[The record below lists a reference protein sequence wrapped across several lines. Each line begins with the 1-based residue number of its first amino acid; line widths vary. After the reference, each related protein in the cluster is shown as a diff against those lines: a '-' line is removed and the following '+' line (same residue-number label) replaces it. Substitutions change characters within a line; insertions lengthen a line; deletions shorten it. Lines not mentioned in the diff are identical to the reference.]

1 MAVDYLKDYL
11 GIDPTD
17 YSAMEQGIAGISPL
31 ALGQSILPQAPVMPR
46 ASIMDEDDF
55 AAATAPLMDRVYARE
70 SQAREKAEN
79 LGNQLQ
85 ALQEEMANTSEFEVQ
100 KRAELERQIENIMAE
115 RDKSNLSAED
125 LATQLQGVQADLLE
139 ITSLRDAAVQD
150 FQQAVEQQDVIRQ
163 QASENT
169 AMQLEEQR
177 NSLLSEREN
186 IVTTLEQDFGVE
198 RSELES
204 VIGGLEGQVGDLQG
218 QVSDLESV
226 RTGLEGQISDLSSQ
240 MQNLEVEKQD
250 AIAQQD
256 VIRAELAQAQQDALA
271 EQAEEFG
278 GERTSLE
285 QQIADLQSQLDNM
298 ASTPG
303 TATGGG
309 EAPPMTPPSGGPLA
323 GKGGNVFDIT
333 DGELPG
339 GFSYTPPKGMM
350 YTTVM
355 PSPGFR
361 YAYGPDGQRIEV
373 KDGRTTPTIDK
384 TPISLPPAPPQ
395 KPPRDEMIFV
405 PPKNIVDIN
414 LPKDLP
420 PKRDDFMSIDRI
432 PTDPRTP
439 IASPTQKG
447 VILGP
452 NLEIGPSSGGIGA
465 RPDLPK
471 LPRSSL
477 FGGKGVANDFMSID
491 RIPTD
496 PRLPI
501 EPPRI
506 PKEPI
511 TPIKPRPMPV
521 KKPVNSIF
529 APISQPKQDLF
540 MPRQRNLPS
549 FGSVRPRNFGLP
561 VMFRA
566 DGGSISQA
574 IADLQNKMQ

>member
-31 ALGQSILPQAPVMPR
+31 APGQSILPQAPVMPR

-85 ALQEEMANTSEFEVQ
+85 ALQEEMARTSESEVQ
-100 KRAELERQIENIMAE
+100 KRAELERQIQNVIAE

-139 ITSLRDAAVQD
+139 ITSLRDVAVQD

-177 NSLLSEREN
+177 NSLLAEREN

-204 VIGGLEGQVGDLQG
+204 VIGGLEGQLGDLQG
-218 QVSDLESV
+218 QVSNLESV

-256 VIRAELAQAQQDALA
+256 VIRAELAQAQQDALVQ
-271 EQAEEFG
+271 QAEEFG

-285 QQIADLQSQLDNM
+285 QQISDLQAQLDNV

-303 TATGGG
+303 TATGGS

-323 GKGGNVFDIT
+323 GKGGNVFNVE
-333 DGELPG
+333 DGELPA
-339 GFSYTPPKGMM
+339 GFSFTPKQGMAYTAVP
-350 YTTVM
+350 

-361 YAYGPDGQRIEV
+361 YAYGPDGTRIEV
-373 KDGRTTPTIDK
+373 QDGKGASTPPTNTTV
-384 TPISLPPAPPQ
+384 PIVPPRKLPPKRPPFIG
-395 KPPRDEMIFV
+395 KLPPRDDQIFV
-405 PPKNIVDIN
+405 PPKDI
-414 LPKDLP
+414 
-420 PKRDDFMSIDRI
+420 I
-432 PTDPRTP
+432 DPRVGRPRGEP
-439 IASPTQKG
+439 IG
-447 VILGP
+447 GYVLGGGGIDYGGG
-452 NLEIGPSSGGIGA
+452 EGPSLLDKKNPISGLPIDPILPVSGLPMG
-465 RPDLPK
+465 PK
-471 LPRSSL
+471 LPI
-477 FGGKGVANDFMSID
+477 K
-491 RIPTD
+491 

-501 EPPRI
+501 SPKLPIEPKLPFEPPRT
-506 PKEPI
+506 PKQ
-511 TPIKPRPMPV
+511 
-521 KKPVNSIF
+521 
-529 APISQPKQDLF
+529 PIS
-540 MPRQRNLPS
+540 
-549 FGSVRPRNFGLP
+549 FGGLGGFSGTSMRPL
-561 VMFRA
+561 MIA
-566 DGGSISQA
+566 SGGSINKA
-574 IADLQNKMQ
+574 IAALQNKMQ

>member
-31 ALGQSILPQAPVMPR
+31 APGQSILPQAPVMPR
-46 ASIMDEDDF
+46 ASIMDEEDF
-55 AAATAPLMDRVYARE
+55 AFATAPLMDRVYARE

-85 ALQEEMANTSEFEVQ
+85 ALQEEMARTSESEVQ
-100 KRAELERQIENIMAE
+100 KRTELERQIQNVIAE
-115 RDKSNLSAED
+115 RDKLNLSAED

-177 NSLLSEREN
+177 NSLLAEREN

-204 VIGGLEGQVGDLQG
+204 VIGGLEGQLGDLQG
-218 QVSDLESV
+218 QVSNLESV
-226 RTGLEGQISDLSSQ
+226 RTGLEGQISDLSRQ

-256 VIRAELAQAQQDALA
+256 VIRAELAQEQQDALA
-271 EQAEEFG
+271 QQAEEFG

-285 QQIADLQSQLDNM
+285 QQIADLQTQLDNM
-298 ASTPG
+298 AATPG

-309 EAPPMTPPSGGPLA
+309 ETPPMTPPSGGPLA
-323 GKGGNVFDIT
+323 GKGGNVFNVE

-350 YTTVM
+350 YTSVP

-373 KDGRTTPTIDK
+373 KDGKSTPIIDK
-384 TPISLPPAPPQ
+384 TPISLPPAPPPQ
-395 KPPRDEMIFV
+395 VPPRDEQIFV
-405 PPKNIVDIN
+405 PPKNIVDID

-420 PKRDDFMSIDRI
+420 PKRGDFMSIDRI
-432 PTDPRTP
+432 PTDPRISVQPLPQPVRKMPPPKPKFTGQPVPLPKDKIYRRKPTP
-439 IASPTQKG
+439 IPPT
-447 VILGP
+447 
-452 NLEIGPSSGGIGA
+452 
-465 RPDLPK
+465 
-471 LPRSSL
+471 
-477 FGGKGVANDFMSID
+477 
-491 RIPTD
+491 
-496 PRLPI
+496 PI
-501 EPPRI
+501 NVNEPVV
-506 PKEPI
+506 KEP
-511 TPIKPRPMPV
+511 V
-521 KKPVNSIF
+521 ESIF
-529 APISQPKQDLF
+529 APISKPKKDLF
-540 MPRQRNLPS
+540 MPLARQRNLPS
-549 FGSVRPRNFGLP
+549 IGGVRPRNFGLP

-574 IADLQNKMQ
+574 IADLQNKL